1 MTETPRPGLPT
12 PVRIELATSELEGGA
27 LRAWADPGQVL
38 TAVARS
44 YPRDVFER
52 FVEPRLTGAGGAL
65 DPIEV
70 EDGGDG
76 DALPLPVRRLV
87 ESLREV
93 HARLYRENRSLMR
106 DPRWVELT
114 CALAEE
120 DRVYFLKGAPAWICV
135 LRDGRAWPAG
145 RVTPAVPEEAS
156 SALGRSES
164 LGLEITSLPV
174 QPGDTVVVLASEDDV
189 EPDLRAVQ
197 NLFGRTTDLK
207 RACDGL
213 VNLLGLQSP
222 GASAVAFRFLPI
234 AASTG
239 ADRAENPLAGLA
251 EEFAGLAGT
260 AGREALRAFPEGE
273 AVTPP
278 ASFGAYP
285 DGADESAIDLALDEA
300 LASEGGPR
308 WHDGDPAPLAGPGP
322 DSSPSPDRS
331 LGGTWSVPPPAPEA
345 PTIRAEVPVAPGG
358 PTGAFVG
365 ADAAAASPPARPRS
379 SSWLRRVRL
388 PWLVILGCVLLGS
401 IAFVAIPW
409 PRGGSGFWPSGDAG
423 APPGSSGTGV
433 LSVEPQPP
441 ARAVLVDGVVVA
453 EGTPVRLEAVP
464 AGSRRI
470 GLDLG
475 PCGIWETTLA
485 VTAGA
490 EQELS
495 PRLTGSVERSGRGP
509 RRRGGACTMAR
520 YKTPLRGRVDSLP
533 VGWNRIFYEDDR
545 LPMWDRLV
553 LVKAGQASR
562 VTIPNDFASAN
573 GVIRVEALLFQ
584 EGEGL
589 VASEG
594 DTVWVDG
601 RLRGLTPIELTIDP
615 GLHSIR
621 VGSAATGY
629 HAEVLE
635 TRAGCLRYVQAEIG
649 RGELPALRHVS
660 PGKVIVRGPLALN
673 VAVVGGGEGPWT
685 KPTLHLPELPP
696 GLREIPLSA
705 VEGKPGVF
713 AGVIGPDALPAGGDL
728 AYFFTIVGP
737 DGELVWSDLYRLTPS
752 VQWAGTGESE
762 PSVNVW

>member
-1 MTETPRPGLPT
+1 MTITPRPGLPT

-38 TAVARS
+38 TAVVRS
-44 YPRDVFER
+44 HPRDVFER

-65 DPIEV
+65 DALEV
-70 EDGGDG
+70 EDECAGDS
-76 DALPLPVRRLV
+76 LPMPVRRLV

-114 CALAEE
+114 CAMAEE

-145 RVTPAVPEEAS
+145 RVTPTSQEEAS
-156 SALGRSES
+156 SALGKSES
-164 LGLEITSLPV
+164 LGFEITSLPV

-222 GASAVAFRFLPI
+222 GASAVALRFLPI
-234 AASTG
+234 AAATG
-239 ADRAENPLAGLA
+239 MDRAENPLAGLA
-251 EEFAGLAGT
+251 EEFAGLA
-260 AGREALRAFPEGE
+260 RSSEEEAFRASLDSE
-273 AVTPP
+273 AVTP
-278 ASFGAYP
+278 AQAFGAYP

-300 LASEGGPR
+300 LASERGPR
-308 WHDGDPAPLAGPGP
+308 WHPGDTAILAGPGP
-322 DSSPSPDRS
+322 DPTDPPDRPP
-331 LGGTWSVPPPAPEA
+331 GGMLPAPPSAREA
-345 PTIRAEVPVAPGG
+345 PIGRAEVPVASQEPE
-358 PTGAFVG
+358 GALVG
-365 ADAAAASPPARPRS
+365 ADAAASPPAPPRR

-388 PWLVILGCVLLGS
+388 PWLVILGSILLGS
-401 IAFVAIPW
+401 IAFVAIPL
-409 PRGGSGFWPSGDAG
+409 PRGGSGIWPPGDAG
-423 APPGSSGTGV
+423 APGGSIGTGV
-433 LSVEPQPP
+433 LSVEPEPP

-453 EGTPVRLEAVP
+453 EGTPVRLDAIP
-464 AGSRRI
+464 AGTRRI

-485 VTAGA
+485 IAAGA
-490 EQELS
+490 VQDLS
-495 PRLTGSVERSGRGP
+495 PRLTGSVELVAADPTRPGR
-509 RRRGGACTMAR
+509 AWTMGR
-520 YKTPLRGRVDSLP
+520 EKTPLPVRVDSLP

-553 LVKAGQASR
+553 LIKADQASR

-601 RLRGLTPIELTIDP
+601 RTRGLTPIELTIDP

-649 RGELPALRHVS
+649 RGERPALRHVS
-660 PGKVIVRGPLALN
+660 PGKVVVRGPLALN

-752 VQWAGTGESE
+752 VQWAGAGAGAGE
-762 PSVNVW
+762 PARF